1 MEGKDVKKGYWVV
14 AYRSV
19 GDESAL
25 KEYGKLAVPAIQAG
39 GGRSLIRTAEVEA
52 RESGVNQRIVVTEF
66 DSLEKAIATYN
77 SAAYEAARRV
87 LGSGV
92 ERDFR
97 IVEGV

>member
-1 MEGKDVKKGYWVV
+1 MERKDVKKGYWIV

-19 GDESAL
+19 GDESTL

-39 GGRSLIRTAEVEA
+39 GGRLLIRTAEVEA

-87 LGSGV
+87 LGSGA